1 MATAYQRNQA
11 SQAQQLMEAAQ
22 GAINTGNRASA
33 DAFAQQAYAAAQRS
47 GNAAVAA
54 AVVSHANSWGPVQP
68 TVTQQPPVDGGN
80 DGDGKGGGSAADAA
94 MASYYR
100 ALEGQLAE
108 ESRQAREGAK
118 AFLSGI
124 LDQYG
129 LGSLSG
135 QIESL
140 VNQWG
145 NNVNV
150 IAERLRQTEPYK
162 QRFKGMLSLQQRG
175 IPDIRTEA
183 DYLNLE
189 TQYRTAFRE
198 AGLRDYLGPAGTQA
212 EYDNIAKL
220 VGDYSLSVNE
230 VRDRITD
237 AQRVVAETPQ
247 EVRDSLQR
255 YYNVDPATLTAYV
268 LDPQRTTGEIQRRA
282 NAAIVGGYAT
292 RAGLDFGAGVSERIG
307 EFLGGERDIMGTQ
320 IEPQLTDIAAVQ
332 RSTKRLAKL
341 EGGELTAEE
350 TALGQ
355 LGLEEAAQRRVKGL
369 QSRERARFGGTSG
382 ITTGTL
388 SRAPS
393 V

>member
-1 MATAYQRNQA
+1 MSVPYWIPGFTAPTPQNYSTMQFYEGYGQPTPQP
-11 SQAQQLMEAAQ
+11 SQVFEEEVR
-22 GAINTGNRASA
+22 GTDTGGG
-33 DAFAQQAYAAAQRS
+33 QQAPQES
-47 GNAAVAA
+47 E
-54 AVVSHANSWGPVQP
+54 
-68 TVTQQPPVDGGN
+68 
-80 DGDGKGGGSAADAA
+80 ADRA
-94 MASYYR
+94 MAAYYR
-100 ALEGQLAE
+100 ALEADLQTARRE
-108 ESRQAREGAK
+108 AREGAK

-162 QRFKGMLSLQQRG
+162 QRFKGMLTLQQRG
-175 IPDIRTEA
+175 IPDIRNEA
-183 DYLNLE
+183 EYLNLE
-189 TQYRTAFRE
+189 TQYRQAFRE
-198 AGLRDYLGPAGTQA
+198 AGLRDYLGQAGTQA
-212 EYDNIAKL
+212 EYDAIGRL
-220 VGDYSLSVNE
+220 VGDFSLSVNE

-255 YYNVDPATLTAYV
+255 FYNIDPATLTSYV

-282 NAAIVGGYAT
+282 NAAIVGGYAQ
-292 RAGLDFGAGVSERIG
+292 RAGLEFGAGVAERVG

-320 IEPQLTDIAAVQ
+320 IEPQLTQIAATQ
-332 RSTKRLAKL
+332 RTTGRLAQL
-341 EGGELTAEE
+341 EGGVLTAEE
-350 TALGQ
+350 TALGE

>member
-1 MATAYQRNQA
+1 MSNMFPEVMRKPAQRQWTPAGGGQFIGGGPSNVPGGTQQA
-11 SQAQQLMEAAQ
+11 PPVLPGAAKPQITIPQQAQPQ
-22 GAINTGNRASA
+22 N
-33 DAFAQQAYAAAQRS
+33 QQQ
-47 GNAAVAA
+47 
-54 AVVSHANSWGPVQP
+54 
-68 TVTQQPPVDGGN
+68 TQQQSEG
-80 DGDGKGGGSAADAA
+80 DAA
-94 MASYYR
+94 MAAYYR
-100 ALEGQLAE
+100 ALEAQLAE
-108 ESRQAREGAK
+108 ERRQAREGANV
-118 AFLSGI
+118 FLKGI

-135 QIESL
+135 QVESL
-140 VNQWG
+140 INQWG
-145 NNVNV
+145 TNVNV

-162 QRFKGMLSLQQRG
+162 QRFKGMLTLQQRG
-175 IPDIRTEA
+175 IPDIRNEA
-183 DYLNLE
+183 EYLNLE
-189 TQYRTAFRE
+189 TQYRQTFRE
-198 AGLRDYLGPAGTQA
+198 AGLRDYLGQAGTQA
-212 EYDNIAKL
+212 EYDAIAKL
-220 VGDYSLSVNE
+220 VGDFSLSVNE

-255 YYNVDPATLTAYV
+255 FYNIDPGTLTAYV

-320 IEPQLTDIAAVQ
+320 IEPQLTQIAGVQ
-332 RSTKRLAKL
+332 RSTERLAQL
-341 EGGELTAEE
+341 EGGTLTAEE

-355 LGLEEAAQRRVKGL
+355 LELDEAAQRRVRGL

-382 ITTGTL
+382 ITSGTL
-388 SRAPS
+388 GRAPS